1 VKSGVSLFRCLACMS
16 VSMVA
21 LLWAYKFGRHPRR
34 TDASC
39 PSSVSPPLIALAE
52 GQTVLAVVDRQK
64 SMHFYVGN
72 DGEDRAYYA

>member
-21 LLWAYKFGRHPRR
+21 FLWAYKFGRHPRR

-39 PSSVSPPLIALAE
+39 PSSVSPSLIALEE

-64 SMHFYVGN
+64 SMHFYVGH
-72 DGEDRAYYA
+72 DEEDSAYDT